1 MTCNTMQYHAI
12 PYNTMQYYAIPCN
25 AMQYSGILWH
35 TLAYPGILWHTLA
48 CSGIFWH
55 YQCIINNCWRSVPL
69 PSGQYNGHFSHIH
82 ALIQALTFHVVMIV
96 VTTVDWQATSH
107 PKKKD
112 FYDKI
117 FYGLQFYF
125 KKSFPVIPLILE
137 RSIIDVKWS
146 RNWWF
151 HTRLFSIHIAATN
164 PCCTV
169 VNVLRNL
176 LLLISISQ
184 Y

>member
-1 MTCNTMQYHAI
+1 
-12 PYNTMQYYAIPCN
+12 
-25 AMQYSGILWH
+25 
-35 TLAYPGILWHTLA
+35 
-48 CSGIFWH
+48 
-55 YQCIINNCWRSVPL
+55 
-69 PSGQYNGHFSHIH
+69 
-82 ALIQALTFHVVMIV
+82 MIV

-151 HTRLFSIHIAATN
+151 HTRLFSIH
-164 PCCTV
+164 TV
-169 VNVLRNL
+169 A
-176 LLLISISQ
+176 SISEVRIGLNFIVKLQIPAVQLYVLTCYCWFLYLNINLRLRIGARTFSTSKLSQ
-184 Y
+184 YLKYWYLVIVSLKSHHRN